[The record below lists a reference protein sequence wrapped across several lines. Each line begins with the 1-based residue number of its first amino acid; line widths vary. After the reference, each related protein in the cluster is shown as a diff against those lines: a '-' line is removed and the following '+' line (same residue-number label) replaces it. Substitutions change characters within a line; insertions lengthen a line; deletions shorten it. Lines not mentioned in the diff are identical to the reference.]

1 LVDNDISAKAWRDGL
16 SEGPDCL
23 TPGGL
28 ERVLAEE
35 CSGVKSFAPRHL
47 DGCAH
52 CQAELAML
60 RSFELAVPSE
70 EEASSLSWITG
81 RLRSTR
87 QRTARASASAPARRL
102 LSFPRFSYLSGGAA
116 VAATLALAF
125 SLYISDRPPTPSS
138 DVTLSTAQT
147 MRSGRVRLTAPAED
161 VDQAAPTFR
170 WEAYPGAASY
180 VVEVL
185 EVDGTV
191 VWTGSSSQAFLASGP
206 ALAKEVHPGK
216 PLLWRVTAL
225 NGSGESIASSD
236 RESFRLDGE
245 NRGRARGK

>member
-1 LVDNDISAKAWRDGL
+1 MVDNDISAKAWRDGL

-23 TPGGL
+23 TPRAL
-28 ERVLAEE
+28 EQALAEE
-35 CSGVKSFAPRHL
+35 CSGVESFSPRHL

-70 EEASSLSWITG
+70 QEGSAASWIAA
-81 RLRSTR
+81 RLQSRALT
-87 QRTARASASAPARRL
+87 TARASSSTPGRRV

-125 SLYISDRPPTPSS
+125 SLYISDRPPRPFS
-138 DVTLSTAQT
+138 DVTSSTAQT
-147 MRSGRVRLTAPAED
+147 MRSGRVRLTTPAGD
-161 VDQAAPTFR
+161 LGQAAPTFR

-180 VVEVL
+180 FVEVL

-191 VWTGSSSQAFLASGP
+191 VWTGHSSHTFLASGP
-206 ALAKEVHPGK
+206 ALTKKVHPGK
-216 PLLWRVTAL
+216 PLLWRVSAL
-225 NGSGESIASSD
+225 NESGASIASSD
-236 RESFRLDGE
+236 RESFHFEGA
-245 NRGRARGK
+245 NPGRARDK